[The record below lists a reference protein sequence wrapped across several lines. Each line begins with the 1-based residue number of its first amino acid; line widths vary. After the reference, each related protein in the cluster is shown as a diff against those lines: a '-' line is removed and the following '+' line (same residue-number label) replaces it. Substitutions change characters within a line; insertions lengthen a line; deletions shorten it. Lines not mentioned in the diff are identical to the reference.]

1 MTLEFA
7 RVLRQKL
14 REDMNQTADALA
26 TGSCKSFEDYRHL
39 CGVIQGLAIAE
50 RHLLD
55 LHDAMEKADE

>member
-1 MTLEFA
+1 MITEFA
-7 RVLRQKL
+7 RVLRQKI

-26 TGSCKSFEDYRHL
+26 TGACKDFESYRNL

-55 LHDAMEKADE
+55 LHEATEKADE